1 MARAASRAL
10 FSGLLDRDRRTTQD
24 DIMEQARELE
34 KQQKRMGQFGSI
46 GSLLGSLAAA
56 ALVPATGGASLAL
69 MPLLA
74 KGAGSAAGSYAGEK
88 LAGGMYD
95 VDIKASDTG
104 LLSSQFDTLQDLE
117 TDANNGIGGRSLG
130 RGASTMLADSL
141 SQVGTKAIPLEIRNK
156 LGLNITKEQGEFL
169 NKHRGV
175 QELTTGTIKEMPGV
189 FDYGSFDYG
198 SQSGLRFQNGGSVPD
213 SQDDLLQNDMI
224 IKLLESLFAQQ
235 QAPNQNRGLLPR
247 LDRRR

>member
-10 FSGLLDRDRRTTQD
+10 FSGLLARDRGTTQD

-34 KQQKRMGQFGSI
+34 KQQLRMGQFGSI

-56 ALVPATGGASLAL
+56 TLVPMTGGAGLAL

-74 KGAGSAAGSYAGEK
+74 KGVGSTVGSYTGEK
-88 LAGGMYD
+88 LAGSIYD

-104 LLSSQFDTLQDLE
+104 LLGSQFDTLQDLE
-117 TDANNGIGGRSLG
+117 TDANKGIGGRSLG
-130 RGASTMLADSL
+130 RGASTMLADAV
-141 SQVGTKAIPLEIRNK
+141 SQVGTKALPLEIRSK
-156 LGLNITKEQGEFL
+156 LGLNITKEQMEFL
-169 NKHRGV
+169 NKHRAV
-175 QELTTGTIKEMPGV
+175 
-189 FDYGSFDYG
+189 YGPFDYG
-198 SQSGLRFQNGGSVPD
+198 SQSGLRFQNGGSVLG

-235 QAPNQNRGLLPR
+235 QAPNQNRGFLPR

>member
-10 FSGLLDRDRRTTQD
+10 FSGLLGRDIRTTQD

-130 RGASTMLADSL
+130 RGASTMLADAV
-141 SQVGTKAIPLEIRNK
+141 SQVGTKALPLEIRNK

-198 SQSGLRFQNGGSVPD
+198 LGFQNGGSVPD

>member
-74 KGAGSAAGSYAGEK
+74 KGAGSAVGSYAGEK
-88 LAGGMYD
+88 LAGSMYD

-104 LLSSQFDTLQDLE
+104 LLGSQFDTLQDLE
-117 TDANNGIGGRSLG
+117 TDANKGIGGRSLG
-130 RGASTMLADSL
+130 RGATTMLYSGGADYL
-141 SQVGTKAIPLEIRNK
+141 KDFAG
-156 LGLNITKEQGEFL
+156 
-169 NKHRGV
+169 
-175 QELTTGTIKEMPGV
+175 
-189 FDYGSFDYG
+189 FDVLAANAGDATDPFADYMG
-198 SQSGLRFQNGGSVPD
+198 FGPEASWSGFQNGGSVPN
-213 SQDDLLQNDMI
+213 SQGDLLQNPMI
-224 IKLLESLFAQQ
+224 MKLLESLFAQQ
-235 QAPNQNRGLLPR
+235 QALNQNRGLLPR